1 MAGLHDFFTYQILHS
16 DETSLEA
23 QIELNVSHALYEG
36 HFPGNP
42 VVPGVCQ
49 VHMVKQILAH
59 YFGHVVSMGEAKD
72 LKFLAMIQPQTMHR
86 LRCDIT
92 LQQLD
97 THHHKVTAHLNHGET
112 TCMRLRA
119 TFNSEEQSA

>member
-1 MAGLHDFFTYQILHS
+1 MAGLHDFFTYQIIKS
-16 DETSLEA
+16 ADATIEA
-23 QIELNVSHALYEG
+23 QIELNPAHALYEG

-49 VHMVKQILAH
+49 VHIVKTILSN
-59 YFGHVVSMGEAKD
+59 YFGRKVTMAEAKD
-72 LKFLAMIQPQTMHR
+72 VKFLSMIQPQTMN
-86 LRCDIT
+86 LLSCEIM

-97 THHHKVTAHLNHGET
+97 EQRHKVTARLNHGET

-119 TFNSEEQSA
+119 TFNFEEEK